1 MKLIQLEYFVRIV
14 EEQSFTKAAEKLFI
28 SQPALSKAIQSMEK
42 ELKVSLFSRNPGVAT
57 LTEDGNTV
65 YKYAKDILPY
75 CSNRTDELIARLGK
89 AKEPVKFGLSPLCWK
104 RVFLQRSSR
113 IQRKIS
119 ADRPSNFRGD
129 LKTDRGYDRK

>member
-65 YKYAKDILPY
+65 YKYAKDILSY

-89 AKEPVKFGLSPLCWK
+89 AKAKEPVKFGLPPPLLEARFSPTFFSNTTK
-104 RVFLQRSSR
+104 NIRRSTFKFSR
-113 IQRKIS
+113 GPQNRS
-119 ADRPSNFRGD
+119 R
-129 LKTDRGYDRK
+129 L

>member
-89 AKEPVKFGLSPLCWK
+89 AKEPVKCWK

>member
-28 SQPALSKAIQSMEK
+28 SQPALSKTIQSMEK

-65 YKYAKDILPY
+65 YKYAKDILSY

-89 AKEPVKFGLSPLCWK
+89 AKEPVKFGLPPLCWK

>member
-89 AKEPVKFGLSPLCWK
+89 AKEPVKFGLPPPLLEARFSPTFFSNTTK
-104 RVFLQRSSR
+104 NIRRSTFKFSR
-113 IQRKIS
+113 GPQNRS
-119 ADRPSNFRGD
+119 R
-129 LKTDRGYDRK
+129 L

>member
-57 LTEDGNTV
+57 LTENGNTV
-65 YKYAKDILPY
+65 YKL
-75 CSNRTDELIARLGK
+75 SLIH
-89 AKEPVKFGLSPLCWK
+89 
-104 RVFLQRSSR
+104 
-113 IQRKIS
+113 I
-119 ADRPSNFRGD
+119 
-129 LKTDRGYDRK
+129 